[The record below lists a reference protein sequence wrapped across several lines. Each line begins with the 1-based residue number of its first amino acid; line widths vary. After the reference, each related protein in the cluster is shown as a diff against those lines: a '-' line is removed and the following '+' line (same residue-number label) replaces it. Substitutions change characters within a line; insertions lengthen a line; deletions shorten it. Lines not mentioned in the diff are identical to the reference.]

1 MGRLLS
7 GVWRGR
13 GIIGAALVA
22 LLLLPGCSALRLGYG
37 QLPML
42 SFWWIDG
49 YVGFDAAQTRRVREE
64 LRRWVEWHQQTQL
77 STYAAFVARVHGESV
92 LPVTGAQVCRLNDA
106 MRALL
111 EPALERALPAAAAIV
126 ATLTPQ
132 QLDNIDA
139 RYRKRTDEM
148 REDMLQRDLQERR
161 KAAVQRA
168 IKRFESFYGRLDDEQ
183 QRLVENGVAASPFD
197 TQDWFAQRDQR
208 HREMLET
215 LGAVAREGHAAVPA
229 QERLRALV
237 RRFDGRSPI
246 GPPQQAAALAAY
258 NCELTARLHNTTT
271 PAQRRHLNDKL
282 AGWEADLRALAAQP
296 AAAGPRDAAFSAPP

>member
-1 MGRLLS
+1 MGRLFS

-13 GIIGAALVA
+13 GIIGAALAA

-37 QLPML
+37 QLPTL

-49 YVGFDAAQTRRVREE
+49 YVGFDGAQTRRVREE

-77 STYAAFVARVHGESV
+77 GTYAAFLARVRGEAT

-106 MRALL
+106 MRELL
-111 EPALERALPAAAAIV
+111 DPAIERALPAAAAIV

-132 QLDNIDA
+132 QLDKIDA
-139 RYRKRTDEM
+139 RYRERTDEM

-168 IKRFESFYGRLDDEQ
+168 VKRFETFYGRLDDEQ
-183 QRLVENGVAASPFD
+183 RRLVDEGLTASPFD
-197 TQDWFAQRDQR
+197 AQDWFGQRDRR

-215 LGAVAREGHAAVPA
+215 LAAIAREGPAALPA
-229 QERLRALV
+229 QERLRVLV
-237 RRFDGRSPI
+237 RRFDGRAPVGS
-246 GPPQQAAALAAY
+246 PQQAAALAAY

-271 PAQRRHLNDKL
+271 PAQRRHLTDKL
-282 AGWEADLRALAAQP
+282 AGWESDLRALAAQVTMP
-296 AAAGPRDAAFSAPP
+296 GPRDAAFTARP